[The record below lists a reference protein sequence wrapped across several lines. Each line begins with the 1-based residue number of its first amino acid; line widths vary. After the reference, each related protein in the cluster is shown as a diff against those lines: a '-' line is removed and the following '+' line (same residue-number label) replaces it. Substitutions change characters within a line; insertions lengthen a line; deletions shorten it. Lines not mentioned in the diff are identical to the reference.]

1 MGKITVSLTDETEKQ
16 LHSYL
21 SSKYPKQKL
30 DKLSEIVEISVKEYL
45 EKQKE
50 GVNNQVFY

>member
-1 MGKITVSLTDETEKQ
+1 MGKLTVILTDETEKQ

-30 DKLSEIVEISVKEYL
+30 DKLSEVIEISIKEYL

-50 GVNNQVFY
+50 GVSNQVFY